1 MAASEGVHVLKVHA
15 SLIEIHIQVR
25 KPSCDGPF
33 FTLMNLTLIILPLLC
48 LYSLVSYVPIHV
60 IMLVICRVEMHQDA
74 TLTPV
79 SDCVVYYYPE

>member
-1 MAASEGVHVLKVHA
+1 MVFSHLKIVFILLNFKM
-15 SLIEIHIQVR
+15 S
-25 KPSCDGPF
+25 
-33 FTLMNLTLIILPLLC
+33 TLVINYNQDQD

-60 IMLVICRVEMHQDA
+60 IMLVIFRVEMHQDA

>member
-1 MAASEGVHVLKVHA
+1 MAASEGVHVLKVHT
-15 SLIEIHIQVR
+15 SLIEIHIQVTNHHVMGHF
-25 KPSCDGPF
+25 SLSW
-33 FTLMNLTLIILPLLC
+33 TLILPLLC

-74 TLTPV
+74 ALTLV